1 MQENSVI
8 IQPYL
13 PERDAERIYSLWQEN
28 LDLTWPIEYERMLAV
43 LAANE
48 PAHFVAYR
56 DSELVGCVATGKSW
70 NGEQKVGHLELLL
83 VAPYWQRQGIGTRLY
98 NTALH
103 HFQQAG
109 IHHVQFGVT
118 SPRFWFAIP
127 RNLPSALAFFEKQ
140 GWQPS
145 TLLSDLVRSLK
156 DFAVPEPIRQRMFQE
171 EITLV
176 PALPE
181 HIADAIA
188 FEEQEFSGWTRF
200 FRDYSALG
208 DTQDL
213 LLARDG
219 QQQIVGS
226 LVMLSPQS
234 HPQRPEFLWKKI
246 LGEDMGAIMA
256 VGVAKKA
263 RGRGIGIALVAYAG
277 ELLRARGVDNCLI
290 DWVVINDFYGKLGW
304 RTWRD
309 YYEGWLEL

>member
-1 MQENSVI
+1 MQKNSVI

-13 PERDAERIYSLWQEN
+13 PERDARLIYSLWQEN
-28 LDLTWPIEYERMLAV
+28 LALTWPIEYERMLAV

-48 PAHFVAYR
+48 PKHFVAYS
-56 DSELVGCVATGKSW
+56 DSELVGCVATGISW
-70 NGEQKVGHLELLL
+70 NSGQKTGHLELLL
-83 VAPYWQRQGIGTRLY
+83 VAPYRQRQGIGTRLY
-98 NTALH
+98 NTALQY
-103 HFQQAG
+103 FQQAG
-109 IHHVQFGVT
+109 IHRIQFGAV

-127 RNLPSALAFFEKQ
+127 RNLPSAIAFFEKQ

-145 TLLSDLVRSLK
+145 TLLSDLVCSLK
-156 DFAVPEPIRQRMFQE
+156 DFVVPEKIRQRMLQE

-176 PALPE
+176 PTLPE
-181 HIADAIA
+181 QIADAIA
-188 FEEQEFSGWTRF
+188 FEEREFSGWTRY
-200 FRDYSALG
+200 FRDYSVLG

-213 LLARDG
+213 LLARDR

-256 VGVAKKA
+256 VGVAEKE

-277 ELLRARGVDNCLI
+277 ELLRVRGVDNCLI

-309 YYEGWLEL
+309 YYEGSLEL